1 MFCMYMNVLLV
12 DDNYIC
18 VEGIMHAISWDS
30 PGISSVHTVYDGVSA
45 LDYLKNHPVHIL
57 ISDISMPGMS
67 GLALS
72 EKALALNPSIK
83 IILISAYDEFEY
95 ARQAVRLG
103 AFDYIEKP
111 VNYSYLTEI
120 LEKVIAEIKMEVKN
134 LEILKKSR
142 PAIAEQFFRSLIQQ
156 GNRESAQILELYAHY
171 LDLKLNCRYYIVLHI
186 SAADSDLLKQKLGI
200 EEYCVRSMN
209 LEHCVRKI
217 CSTFTFH
224 YVLKDLTNFICIIG
238 ENIASAHKFLE
249 LIQARFQKAAEH
261 FSSRLGVV
269 IGLGNITDSIWELN
283 SSYASAQKALEYRF
297 FFPEQTFLEADA
309 ISRYGSKVLPDADVS
324 EENLIQCI
332 CKKDMNGITDWI
344 HAFIH
349 SFPGNCDSKIVV
361 YSQLYTI
368 VARLLKFCYELNIMT
383 PEFEKEITF
392 IFTNPDYFKTIA
404 MISDWLLNTC
414 REICQRLQESVSKY
428 HESLCETAVKYIL
441 KNYSNSDLGLNEIA
455 ESLQISPAYLSTLFK
470 RCRNQNISTFLTD
483 TRIDAACQL
492 LLNTSLSLKVIST
505 QVGYSNQYYFSSCFK
520 KKTGKT
526 PSAYREEYQKQ

>member
-224 YVLKDLTNFICIIG
+224 YVLKDLTNFICT
-238 ENIASAHKFLE
+238 HK
-249 LIQARFQKAAEH
+249 
-261 FSSRLGVV
+261 
-269 IGLGNITDSIWELN
+269 
-283 SSYASAQKALEYRF
+283 
-297 FFPEQTFLEADA
+297 
-309 ISRYGSKVLPDADVS
+309 
-324 EENLIQCI
+324 
-332 CKKDMNGITDWI
+332 
-344 HAFIH
+344 
-349 SFPGNCDSKIVV
+349 
-361 YSQLYTI
+361 
-368 VARLLKFCYELNIMT
+368 
-383 PEFEKEITF
+383 
-392 IFTNPDYFKTIA
+392 
-404 MISDWLLNTC
+404 
-414 REICQRLQESVSKY
+414 
-428 HESLCETAVKYIL
+428 
-441 KNYSNSDLGLNEIA
+441 
-455 ESLQISPAYLSTLFK
+455 
-470 RCRNQNISTFLTD
+470 
-483 TRIDAACQL
+483 
-492 LLNTSLSLKVIST
+492 
-505 QVGYSNQYYFSSCFK
+505 
-520 KKTGKT
+520 
-526 PSAYREEYQKQ
+526 